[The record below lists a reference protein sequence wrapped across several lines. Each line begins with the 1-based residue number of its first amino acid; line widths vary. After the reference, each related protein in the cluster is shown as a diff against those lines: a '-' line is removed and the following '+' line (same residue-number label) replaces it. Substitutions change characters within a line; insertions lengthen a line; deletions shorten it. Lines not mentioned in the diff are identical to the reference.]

1 MANTHK
7 PTNQELQGMVEQLQE
22 ELITLQEQQSI
33 QSVKVQS
40 LELFNGIQNKLQ
52 AFITQLDLYLHL
64 NGEKITKENNK
75 VLFASTYLTGPAF
88 DWFEPT
94 LQDYQENQPD
104 QQDDNT
110 QAIFA
115 SYTEFKRQL
124 EETFRDINATHNT
137 E

>member
-1 MANTHK
+1 MAAARTAN
-7 PTNQELQGMVEQLQE
+7 NQELQGMVEQLQE
-22 ELITLQEQQSI
+22 ELITLWEQQSM
-33 QSVKVQS
+33 QLVKVQPP
-40 LELFNGIQNKLQ
+40 EPFDGTQNKLQ
-52 AFITQLDLYLHL
+52 AFATQLDLYLCL
-64 NGEKITKENNK
+64 NGERITEENNK

-94 LQDYQENQPD
+94 LQDYQENQLD

-115 SYTEFKRQL
+115 SYVEFKKQL
-124 EETFRDINATHNT
+124 EETFGDIDTTHNT